1 MQRPL
6 EITFKNVDRTE
17 AMETL
22 VREKMARL
30 ERFYDGI
37 VGSQVALE
45 RPSPN
50 GTQNH
55 PGRVRIRL
63 TVPRNHEIVVVKE
76 PPDAQRVEDLKGVVH
91 DAFEAVERQLKALAD
106 RH

>member
-6 EITFKNVDRTE
+6 EITFKNVDQTE
-17 AMETL
+17 AMESL

-30 ERFYDGI
+30 EKFHNRI
-37 VGSQVALE
+37 VGSQVSLE

-63 TVPRNHEIVVVKE
+63 TVPRNREIVVVKE
-76 PPDAQRVEDLKGVVH
+76 PPDGQKVEDLKAVLH
-91 DAFEAVERQLKALAD
+91 DAFEAVERKLKELAD